1 MGGVW
6 AYPRGLLKTMIYLS
20 SERKEETNME
30 LLEQILTPENL
41 NKAYKKVCQ
50 NKGSAGIDG
59 VTVDMVAE
67 QIKEDNGRILNKI
80 RKRTYKP
87 LPVKRVQIPK
97 ENGKKRKDDHSG
109 YRVLRSG
116 GSP

>member
-1 MGGVW
+1 MRGIW
-6 AYPRGLLKTMIYLS
+6 AYPGRLLKTMFYLS
-20 SERKEETNME
+20 SERKEKTNME

-59 VTVDMVAE
+59 ITVDMVVE

-80 RKRTYKP
+80 K
-87 LPVKRVQIPK
+87 K
-97 ENGKKRKDDHSG
+97 ERINH
-109 YRVLRSG
+109 YQ
-116 GSP
+116 